1 MLNFILLFCLVQYLP
16 QSSCQVVIRLYTV
29 ANPSSP
35 IVVSDSTILSS
46 VNGFNM
52 NVNSQNYLIVHGF
65 NSNGEVAWALDMK
78 TKLLTADSAN
88 ANVFVVDWRI
98 GAGTGA
104 NYQQAVYN
112 LETSV
117 ADVYGVLAKLKEY
130 IQYKDGLLNIHCIG
144 HR

>member
-1 MLNFILLFCLVQYLP
+1 
-16 QSSCQVVIRLYTV
+16 
-29 ANPSSP
+29 
-35 IVVSDSTILSS
+35 
-46 VNGFNM
+46 
-52 NVNSQNYLIVHGF
+52 
-65 NSNGEVAWALDMK
+65 MK
-78 TKLLTADSAN
+78 TKLLAADSVN

-117 ADVYGVLAKLKEY
+117 ADVYRVLAKLKEY
-130 IQYKDGLLNIHCIG
+130 IQYKDGLFNIHCIG